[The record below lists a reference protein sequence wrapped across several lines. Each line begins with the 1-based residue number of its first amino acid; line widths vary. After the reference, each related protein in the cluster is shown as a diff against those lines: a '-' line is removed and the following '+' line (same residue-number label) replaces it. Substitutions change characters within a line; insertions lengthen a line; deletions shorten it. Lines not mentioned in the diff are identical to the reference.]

1 MCCIGEWGCTDFWKK
16 EKEKI
21 YMEKTVRKYGK
32 ESVKVKSRSV
42 PSISL

>member
-21 YMEKTVRKYGK
+21 YMEKKQL
-32 ESVKVKSRSV
+32 ESTEKRV
-42 PSISL
+42 